1 MLFNLG
7 GKIGR
12 IRFLSLKLIFKFL
25 ISFTMIVMMISSVYA
40 QPPTVLWDDA
50 VDTNDLA
57 LSKDGN
63 YVVVASGQEVRY
75 YGRESGTPLW
85 IKQLGSGPFGVNS
98 VAISADGDCVA
109 AGTSH
114 IGGGEVYFWK
124 NARTRTTSTAD
135 PTWNSVNLGGGIEY
149 RCLDI
154 SDDGNYVV
162 ACGTGQWVFYWANA
176 KGRTTTSE
184 STSWKSEYFV
194 HVRAVDLSSDG
205 DYVVAGVYSSTG
217 STPAVAYWKN
227 ARSLTTDP
235 QAYAWLSTE
244 PDNAVV
250 DVAVSDDGDYVSA
263 ATQADASV
271 HYWAD
276 AKSLTGDPSSQW
288 WGGQD
293 VSFTS
298 IDMSSDGDS
307 VIAGSEGPTPK
318 VYFWGAARSL
328 TGRPQSPTWTYTAD
342 NGIHDV
348 GINALGDFMVAAQ
361 SIMIPHKVFFFDR
374 VGDLK
379 WSFELDKS
387 SHVVS
392 ISSNGDTVA
401 VGTQEVNT
409 AYLLDTGYSSLAPV
423 GGITN
428 PINKLEMLTPYLTL
442 TGLIVAVTTVYFIKR
457 RKD

>member
-1 MLFNLG
+1 M
-7 GKIGR
+7 
-12 IRFLSLKLIFKFL
+12 FKFL
-25 ISFTMIVMMISSVYA
+25 ISFILIAMMIPVVYA

-50 VDTNDLA
+50 VGTNDIA

-63 YVVVASGQEVRY
+63 YVAVASGQEVRY

-85 IKQLGSGPFGVNS
+85 TKQLGIDAFAVLSI
-98 VAISADGDCVA
+98 AISADGDCVA

-114 IGGGEVYFWK
+114 PVGGEVYFWK
-124 NARTRTTSTAD
+124 NARTRTASNAD
-135 PTWNSVNLGGGIEY
+135 PTWNTVNLGGGIEY

-162 ACGTGQWVFYWANA
+162 ACGTGQWVFYWANT
-176 KGRTTTSE
+176 KGRSTTIE
-184 STSWKSEYFV
+184 PTSWKSEYFV
-194 HVRAVDLSSDG
+194 HVGAVDLSSDG
-205 DYVVAGVYSSTG
+205 DYVAAGVFPSIG
-217 STPAVAYWKN
+217 PTPAVAYWKN
-227 ARSLTTDP
+227 AKSLTGDP
-235 QAYAWLSTE
+235 QAYNWLSTE
-244 PDNAVV
+244 PDTGIS
-250 DVAVSDDGDYVSA
+250 DVAISDDGDSVAVS
-263 ATQADASV
+263 TGIDFSV
-271 HYWAD
+271 HYWTG
-276 AKSLTGDPSSQW
+276 AKSLSGDPASTW
-288 WGGQD
+288 WAGEG

-307 VIAGSEGPTPK
+307 VIAGSEGATPK
-318 VYFWGAARSL
+318 VYFWGAASTL
-328 TGRPQSPTWTYTAD
+328 TGKPQSPTWTYTTD

-361 SIMIPHKVFFFDR
+361 SITTPHKVFFFDR

-401 VGTQEVNT
+401 VGTQEANT

-423 GGITN
+423 GGITT
-428 PINKLEMLTPYLTL
+428 PINKLEMLTPYFTL
-442 TGLIVAVTTVYFIKR
+442 AGLIAVVSTIFIMRR

>member
-1 MLFNLG
+1 M
-7 GKIGR
+7 
-12 IRFLSLKLIFKFL
+12 KLMFKFL
-25 ISFTMIVMMISSVYA
+25 ISFTTIVMMISTVYA
-40 QPPTVLWDDA
+40 QPPTLLWDDA
-50 VDTNDLA
+50 VSTRDIA

-63 YVVVASGQEVRY
+63 YVAVATGQEVRY
-75 YGRESGTPLW
+75 YGRDSGIPLW
-85 IKQLGSGPFGVNS
+85 TKQLSTDALVVLS
-98 VAISADGDCVA
+98 IAISADGDCVA
-109 AGTSH
+109 AGTDEL
-114 IGGGEVYFWK
+114 GGGGKVYFWK
-124 NARTRTTSTAD
+124 NARSRTTSTAD
-135 PTWNSVNLGGGIEY
+135 PTWSSESLGGGIY
-149 RCLDI
+149 HRCLDI

-194 HVRAVDLSSDG
+194 HVGAVDLSSDG

-217 STPAVAYWKN
+217 STPAVVYWKN

-263 ATQADASV
+263 ATQTDFSV
-271 HYWAD
+271 HYWAG
-276 AKSLTGDPSSQW
+276 AKSLNGDPSSQW
-288 WGGQD
+288 WGGQY

-318 VYFWGAARSL
+318 VYFWGGARSL

-361 SIMIPHKVFFFDR
+361 SITIPHKVFFFDR

-401 VGTQEVNT
+401 VGTQEPAT

-423 GGITN
+423 GGITA
-428 PINKLEMLTPYLTL
+428 PINKLEILKPYLTL
-442 TGLIVAVTTVYFIKR
+442 VGLIAVLSSFYIVRR
-457 RKD
+457 RKDEKTPIG

>member
-1 MLFNLG
+1 MLFKLEE
-7 GKIGR
+7 KVIR
-12 IRFLSLKLIFKFL
+12 IRFLILKLILRFL
-25 ISFTMIVMMISSVYA
+25 ISFTIIFMMISTVYA
-40 QPPTVLWDDA
+40 QPPTLLWDDA
-50 VDTNDLA
+50 VETNDIA

-63 YVVVASGQEVRY
+63 YVAVASGKEVRY

-85 IKQLGSGPFGVNS
+85 TKQLGSGPFVVIS

-109 AGTSH
+109 AGTSSP
-114 IGGGEVYFWK
+114 GGGEVYFWK
-124 NARTRTTSTAD
+124 QARTRTTSTAD

-154 SDDGNYVV
+154 SDDGNYV
-162 ACGTGQWVFYWANA
+162 AASADGRVFYWANA
-176 KGRTTTSE
+176 KTKSGSDVTG
-184 STSWKSEYFV
+184 SWDYDFTGAEGPL
-194 HVRAVDLSSDG
+194 DLSSDG
-205 DYVVAGVYSSTG
+205 DYLTAACRCSEVS
-217 STPAVAYWKN
+217 YWKN
-227 ARSLTTDP
+227 IQFLTGNQNPD
-235 QAYAWLSTE
+235 WISTE
-244 PDNAVV
+244 PDNDVV
-250 DVAVSDDGDYVSA
+250 DVAISDNGEHVAA
-263 ATQADASV
+263 ATQMDASV
-271 HYWAD
+271 HYWAN
-276 AKSLTGDPSSQW
+276 AKTLTGDPSSQW

-307 VIAGSEGPTPK
+307 VIAGSEGLTPK

-361 SIMIPHKVFFFDR
+361 SIMIPHKVYFFDM

-387 SHVVS
+387 SHVVA
-392 ISSNGDTVA
+392 ISSSGDTVA

-409 AYLLDTGYSSLAPV
+409 GYLLDTGYSSLAPV
-423 GGITN
+423 GGITT
-428 PINKLEMLTPYLTL
+428 PINKLEILTPYLAL
-442 TGLIVAVTTVYFIKR
+442 AGLIVVVSAVYVIKR